1 MFFGYLLSA
10 GHCTVSTQTESCQLW
25 ELQDTKSFTLTT
37 AKTCL
42 SFKKSVFI
50 LDKLKSTGRRKN
62 KI

>member
-1 MFFGYLLSA
+1 MFFEYLLSA
-10 GHCTVSTQTESCQLW
+10 GHCTLVLRLRVANHERSKTPRA
-25 ELQDTKSFTLTT
+25 FTLIT

-50 LDKLKSTGRRKN
+50 LDKLKSTGRQKN